1 MSKMYHYFLYELK
14 ILMNYRIKVDIKI
27 KSEKSSNQHINIFY
41 TLYILYIIYKYI
53 YFKLLLAK
61 Y

>member
-1 MSKMYHYFLYELK
+1 MTKVYHYFLYELK

-27 KSEKSSNQHINIFY
+27 KSEKSSNQRIYFIHYIF
-41 TLYILYIIYKYI
+41 YILYINTYI
-53 YFKLLLAK
+53 LSY